1 MSFRKTNMVELI
13 TARLT
18 IFHYLKKYL
27 HTLYSL
33 PSKSFHN
40 CLLNYHSI
48 NSFVVSSK
56 ENNDAHNKIRESLIG
71 LIINK
76 QLDKSY
82 FRLSRRWSKLQK
94 SIYDFISNYLAP
106 DKVITNMECFFK
118 GGRKYNYDFVII
130 INNIYDFKI
139 ELKFNATCVE
149 ECPQFSS
156 PMYPSKFLS
165 QPFEIFYYDHY
176 LPRIS
181 EFGRLPLPTK
191 ETYLKEIHSDSPP
204 CMMEYKKMYKD
215 NNFKNEFVKFCRRL
229 DKESNRQFLNQTT
242 LDTDKLSSYLLES
255 QQHKIYMLYKDGHF
269 YHQQINESLYKIIPE
284 SVVVKSPNYI
294 CQTESGQ
301 RLEVK
306 LRWKNYCGIAFP
318 AFQISERKNRKSRRR
333 KKLVDTNNVN
343 DLGLKLEDLK
353 I

>member
-1 MSFRKTNMVELI
+1 MVESPS
-13 TARLT
+13 ARLT
-18 IFHYLKKYL
+18 IFRYFKKYL
-27 HTLYSL
+27 HTLHSL

-40 CLLNYHSI
+40 CLIDYHSI
-48 NSFVVSSK
+48 NSFLVSSK
-56 ENNDAHNKIRESLIG
+56 EKNDAHNKIRESLVG

-76 QLDKSY
+76 QLDSSY

-94 SIYDFISNYLAP
+94 SIYDFINNYLVP
-106 DKVITNMECFFK
+106 DKIITNMKCFFK

-130 INNIYDFKI
+130 INDLYDFKI
-139 ELKFNATCVE
+139 ELKFNATSVD

-156 PMYPSKFLS
+156 PMYPSKYLNQS
-165 QPFEIFYYDHY
+165 FESFYYEHY

-181 EFGRLPLPTK
+181 EFGQLPLPPK
-191 ETYLKEIHSDSPP
+191 ETYLNEIHGDSPP
-204 CMMEYKKMYKD
+204 CMTEYKKMYKD

-255 QQHKIYMLYKDGHF
+255 QQHKIYMLYKDGQF
-269 YHQQINESLYKIIPE
+269 YHQRINESLYKIIPGT
-284 SVVVKSPNYI
+284 VVVKSPNYL

-318 AFQISERKNRKSRRR
+318 AFQISEKKNRRSRRK
-333 KKLVDTNNVN
+333 KKLVDTNNVD
-343 DLGLKLEDLK
+343 DLSLKLEDLK

>member
-1 MSFRKTNMVELI
+1 MVELPS
-13 TARLT
+13 ARLT
-18 IFHYLKKYL
+18 IFRYLKKYL

-33 PSKSFHN
+33 PSKLFHN
-40 CLLNYHSI
+40 CLINYHSI
-48 NSFVVSSK
+48 NSFLVSSK
-56 ENNDAHNKIRESLIG
+56 ENNDVHNKIRESLVG

-76 QLDKSY
+76 QLDSSY
-82 FRLSRRWSKLQK
+82 FRLSSRWSKLRK
-94 SIYDFISNYLAP
+94 SIYNFINNYLVP
-106 DKVITNMECFFK
+106 DKVITHMKCFSK

-130 INNIYDFKI
+130 INELYDFKI
-139 ELKFNATCVE
+139 ELKFNATSVE

-156 PMYPSKFLS
+156 PMYPSKYLS
-165 QPFEIFYYDHY
+165 QSFEIFYYEHY

-181 EFGRLPLPTK
+181 EFSQLPLPPK
-191 ETYLKEIHSDSPP
+191 ETYLTQIHSDSPP
-204 CMMEYKKMYKD
+204 CMTEYKKMYKE

-242 LDTDKLSSYLLES
+242 LDTDKLSSYLLDS
-255 QQHKIYMLYKDGHF
+255 QQHKIYMLYKDEQF
-269 YHQQINESLYKIIPE
+269 YHQRIDESLYKIIPG
-284 SVVVKSPNYI
+284 SVVVKSPNYL

-318 AFQISERKNRKSRRR
+318 AFQISEKKNRRSRRK
-333 KKLVDTNNVN
+333 KKLVDTNNVD
-343 DLGLKLEDLK
+343 DLGSKLEDLK